1 MTGHR
6 RAACPTRSVT
16 HGSPAVP
23 VSLSR
28 PVRRSRPGRS
38 TIDLAHRATLASAL
52 EQTPTWVPQMVL
64 SGLTPMFR
72 RLSVCSWW
80 CPVAAGGT
88 LGSVF
93 QGASVTACW

>member
-6 RAACPTRSVT
+6 RAACPGTASQARFT
-16 HGSPAVP
+16 GRPR
-23 VSLSR
+23 VSAR

-38 TIDLAHRATLASAL
+38 TIDLAHRAALASAL

-64 SGLTPMFR
+64 SGLTPVFR
-72 RLSVCSWW
+72 RLPVCSWW

-93 QGASVTACW
+93 QAASATACW